1 MTDAMKKRLFGVAA
15 IGVAL
20 SALGFVSMGGIGEN
34 VTYYWSPTELA
45 AAANAKDAT
54 VRLGGMVVAGT
65 MTWDRDTH
73 VVTFEVTDNK
83 TTVKV
88 RNQGNPPQMFR
99 EGIGVVVEGR
109 LGADGVFHS
118 DKVMVSHGSEYQAPE
133 DGQSPKHVYEN
144 MSKTLEGT

>member
-1 MTDAMKKRLFGVAA
+1 MTDAMKKRLFGVVAVV
-15 IGVAL
+15 VAL
-20 SALGFVSMGGIGEN
+20 SALGFIGMSDIGRN

-45 AAANAKDAT
+45 AASNAKDAT

-65 MTWDRDTH
+65 YTWDQDAH
-73 VVTFEVTDNK
+73 LVTFDITDNK

-88 RNQGNPPQMFR
+88 RNEGNPPQMFR

-118 DKVMVSHGSEYQAPE
+118 DKVMVSHGSEYQPPGE
-133 DGQSPKHVYEN
+133 GESPADVYKN
-144 MSKTLEGT
+144 LPQTLQGS